1 MPRMSTSPHAAR
13 GRGAALALPAAIAL
27 ALAGCAS
34 PFVAPPPGAE
44 ALEQRMAHEVK
55 PVELAQAVSLAQRT
69 HASYRA
75 KIIELGESER
85 AFNNGTLAFG
95 TVILGLATANVHSSA
110 IRGAT
115 LGTGAFY
122 AAGLLNTDR
131 QRSQVY
137 LTGMGAL
144 ECAVGAVQPL
154 ALNDDGSKQIAA
166 DRQRLIDGMS
176 RLTSAMANARAQA
189 TLAAWFDGKA
199 FAEAVKAVNDSMPA
213 AQAAIDA
220 ASRADQQLRM
230 RLEAPTKAALNLR
243 TAVQGIDR
251 EVLRQVDLSRP
262 ALQSIPAQLVALK
275 ANTLFADLGALA
287 PPVAAASAAPATNA
301 AHGKGYAKDATK
313 DDGKAAARSVADQ
326 ALQIAAGIANA
337 LGALQGETSALQGT
351 AQRVTASVVATA
363 AQSADA
369 LLACKVEGV
378 VKPLTLTAPP
388 DPLTAGKAVTL
399 QIFIEG
405 GNGNLRAGFT
415 QKPVPGLSVNVPP
428 GTLGLVEVQAT
439 DKTVAGRYSLLV
451 EDTTLASRVTVPI
464 VVNAASAGGADIKA
478 APAQPDGAAQPAPD
492 VAKAKSALEKRANF
506 TLPGGAV
513 VKIEQVVP
521 RGKGM
526 EVVYSTDANVKEED
540 VEAALRAD
548 TEMVNLLGLSP
559 DITVRKGKAPHA
571 RSYDLPATVQG
582 LGRADVRR
590 LQARLCMPPAAQ
602 DGVWGPATQA
612 ALERD
617 RAARDR
623 SRAQPTG
630 GLTAEERDQFLAL
643 PDAAAEARCAR
654 RAGS

>member
-1 MPRMSTSPHAAR
+1 MLPMPTQAHPTR
-13 GRGAALALPAAIAL
+13 GRSAAAALPAAIAL

-44 ALEQRMAHEVK
+44 ALEQRIAHEVK

-122 AAGLLNTDR
+122 ATGVLNTDR

-154 ALNDDGSKQIAA
+154 ALNEDARKEIVS
-166 DRQRLIDGMS
+166 DRHRLIDGMS
-176 RLTSAMANARAQA
+176 RLAHAMANARAQA
-189 TLAAWFDGKA
+189 TLAQWFDPNA
-199 FAEAVKAVNDSMPA
+199 FADAVKAVNDSMPA

-220 ASRADQQLRM
+220 ATRADQQLRM
-230 RLEAPTKAALNLR
+230 RLEAPTKAALNLQ

-251 EVLRQVDLSRP
+251 EVLRQVELSRP
-262 ALQSIPAQLVALK
+262 ALQSIPAQLAALK

-287 PPVAAASAAPATNA
+287 PPAAAASAAAATNA
-301 AHGKGYAKDATK
+301 AHGKDFARNATK
-313 DDGKAAARSVADQ
+313 DEGKTAARSVADQ
-326 ALQIAAGIANA
+326 ALQIAAGIAKA
-337 LGALQGETSALQGT
+337 LGELQGETSALQGT

-369 LLACKVEGV
+369 LLACKVEGI
-378 VKPLTLTAPP
+378 VKPLTLTTPP
-388 DPLTAGKAVTL
+388 DPLRAGKAVTL

-439 DKTVAGRYSLLV
+439 DQTMAGRYSLLV

-464 VVNAASAGGADIKA
+464 VVEAAATPGAGAPAPRGGGAPSTEGNPDTEKA
-478 APAQPDGAAQPAPD
+478 AT
-492 VAKAKSALEKRANF
+492 ALRERGNF
-506 TLPGGAV
+506 TLPAGTV
-513 VKIEQVVP
+513 IKIEKVIVH
-521 RGKGM
+521 GKSM
-526 EVVYSTDANVKEED
+526 EVVYSTDANVREED
-540 VEAALRAD
+540 IEAALRAD
-548 TEMVNLLGLSP
+548 TEMVNLLGRTP
-559 DITVRKGKAPHA
+559 DITASKGQAPHA
-571 RSYDLPATVQG
+571 RRYDLPSTVQA

-590 LQARLCMPPAAQ
+590 LQARLCMPAAAQ
-602 DGVWGPATQA
+602 DGLWGPATQA

-623 SRAQPTG
+623 SRTQPTG
-630 GLTAEERDQFLAL
+630 GLSAEERDQFLAL
-643 PDAAAEARCAR
+643 TDAATEARCAR
-654 RAGS
+654 RAAP